1 MANNE
6 LLVRSNLPTLQQ
18 KQPETRQQAVTDVT
32 PAFVVSEKQETAAAA
47 SKSLEQQQERVEALQ
62 ERVAELNDHMQ
73 NFNRSLQFTVDE
85 SSGDTVIKVIDSET
99 DELVRQIPSQTLLD
113 IRNAVDKYRGV
124 LLEIKV

>member
-1 MANNE
+1 M
-6 LLVRSNLPTLQQ
+6 LQ
-18 KQPETRQQAVTDVT
+18 KQPETRQQAVTKVT
-32 PAFVVSEKQETAAAA
+32 PAFVVSEKQETAAAT
-47 SKSLEQQQERVEALQ
+47 SKNLEQQQERVEALQ